1 MDFQRIDLARWGRR
15 EHYLHYM
22 NAVVCSYSLTTELD
36 VTPLS
41 GRRLYPALL
50 WLLTATVNELPA
62 FRTSLMDG
70 EPVVFSDMHPSYTVF
85 HRQTETFSV
94 LWTEFDR
101 DYTVF
106 EKAYEADAARY
117 GDSTRFCPKP
127 DCPPN
132 TFDVSMLPWTS
143 FTSFHLQVAGAGRH
157 LLPIFTMGRAE
168 EKDGVRTLPLA
179 IQVHHAVCDGYH
191 IGRFLTLLREKLQAF
206 GGA

>member
-1 MDFQRIDLARWGRR
+1 MDFQRIDLARWERR

-50 WLLTATVNELPA
+50 RLLTATVNELPA

-94 LWTEFDR
+94 LRTEFDR

-143 FTSFHLQVAGAGRH
+143 FASFHLQAAGAGRH
-157 LLPIFTMGRAE
+157 LRRKRTAS
-168 EKDGVRTLPLA
+168 VRFRR
-179 IQVHHAVCDGYH
+179 
-191 IGRFLTLLREKLQAF
+191 RFRCTTPSATGTISADF
-206 GGA
+206 

>member
-1 MDFQRIDLARWGRR
+1 MDFQRIDLARWERR

-143 FTSFHLQVAGAGRH
+143 FTSFHLQVAGAGRP

-191 IGRFLTLLREKLQAF
+191 VGRFLTLLREKLQAF